1 LKIRTPAS
9 VEKPVMQTPETGG
22 TTAKEG
28 TPTTL
33 GTPAT
38 AGTTPTVEV
47 PETV

>member
-1 LKIRTPAS
+1 MKIRTPAS
-9 VEKPVMQTPETGG
+9 VEKPVMQAPEKGG
-22 TTAKEG
+22 TPAKEG

-47 PETV
+47 PVTV